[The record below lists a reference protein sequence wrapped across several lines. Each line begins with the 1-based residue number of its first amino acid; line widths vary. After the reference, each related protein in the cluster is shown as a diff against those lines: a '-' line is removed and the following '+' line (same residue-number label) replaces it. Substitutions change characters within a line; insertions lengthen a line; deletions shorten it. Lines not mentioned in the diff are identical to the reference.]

1 MVRGWSGDGQGM
13 VRGWSGDGQG
23 RSTHPNVVIEALT
36 AIAFAIAAA
45 PASPISLRPSP
56 SSVTEALTS
65 SAFAIA
71 IAPWSPML
79 LLYNLQ
85 KASRSGDGQEG
96 FVKSEQVVRGW
107 SGGFRQKASA
117 P

>member
-1 MVRGWSGDGQGM
+1 MAS
-13 VRGWSGDGQG
+13 
-23 RSTHPNVVIEALT
+23 STTSVSNFSEALS

-45 PASPISLRPSP
+45 PASPMLFLASE

-79 LLYNLQ
+79 FSYNLQ

-96 FVKSEQVVRGW
+96 FVKKRAGGQGMVRRVSSESERTLRR
-107 SGGFRQKASA
+107 SPRR
-117 P
+117 